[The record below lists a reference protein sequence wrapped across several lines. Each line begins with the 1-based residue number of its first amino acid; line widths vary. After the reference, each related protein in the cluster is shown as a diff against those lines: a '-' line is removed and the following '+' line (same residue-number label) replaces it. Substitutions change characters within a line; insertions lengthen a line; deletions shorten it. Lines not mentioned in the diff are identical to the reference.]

1 MFTNAAVRFTSAVAE
16 HACIDY
22 PLASDLCA
30 DEIGQRT
37 IRAYVQLVFQPVDTD
52 NSRSIV
58 VMRLGSLEVRLT
70 ELHPADA
77 NHGLPRL
84 RIEVFDWLYQ
94 TSIDST
100 GSYGFDEDELAA
112 AVEMIV
118 DAAHDADTRNGLP
131 RH

>member
-1 MFTNAAVRFTSAVAE
+1 MFTDAAVRFTSAAAE

-22 PLASDLCA
+22 PLASVLCA
-30 DEIGQRT
+30 DEIEQRI
-37 IRAYVQLVFQPVDTD
+37 IRSYVQLVFQPVDTD

-77 NHGLPRL
+77 KIGLPPL
-84 RIEVFDWLYQ
+84 RIEVFDWLDQ

-118 DAAHDADTRNGLP
+118 SEAHEAGTRNGSP
-131 RH
+131 PH